1 MQQNISHAP
10 SSIKPP
16 PPPRV
21 SSSSPIVTRNPLRYR
36 TIPIVFGSIT
46 LFGLSAY
53 LFYLGIT
60 LSRPSPDPI
69 PSSAALQPDVSA
81 RYDDI
86 AGSFDDKVEWTETLM
101 GISKRRMELVG
112 KARGDVLE
120 VSVGTGRNL
129 EGYEFSFSDKKRGG
143 NGKGEVKSFTAI
155 DKSGEML
162 EIAHEKFSRL
172 FPGIVGV
179 RWVIG
184 DASVRSA
191 IPAPPKSSDERSGNK
206 QGEKYDTVVQT
217 MGLCSVDD
225 PVALLRCLGDVVKEE
240 EGRILLLEHGRG
252 RWGWLNGVLDKFA
265 EAHAHE
271 FGCWWNRDLG
281 KIVEE
286 SGLVVVEAKRWHGGT
301 TCWFELKKPRSEP
314 AQEVARAAEEKVE
327 KPETKTKK
335 GWW

>member
-1 MQQNISHAP
+1 
-10 SSIKPP
+10 
-16 PPPRV
+16 
-21 SSSSPIVTRNPLRYR
+21 
-36 TIPIVFGSIT
+36 
-46 LFGLSAY
+46 
-53 LFYLGIT
+53 
-60 LSRPSPDPI
+60 
-69 PSSAALQPDVSA
+69 
-81 RYDDI
+81 
-86 AGSFDDKVEWTETLM
+86 M
-101 GISKRRMELVG
+101 GISKRRKDLVG

-129 EGYEFSFSDKKRGG
+129 EGYGFVFSKKGT
-143 NGKGEVKSFTAI
+143 GKGEVRSFTAI

-184 DASVRSA
+184 DACEEGA

-206 QGEKYDTVVQT
+206 VGEKYDTVVQT

-225 PVALLRCLGDVVKEE
+225 PVRLLRCLGGVVKEE

-252 RWGWLNGVLDKFA
+252 RWGWLNGILDKFA
-265 EAHAHE
+265 EAHANE

-281 KIVEE
+281 RIVGE
-286 SGLVVVEAKRWHGGT
+286 SGLEVVEARSWHGGT
-301 TCWFELKKPRSEP
+301 TCWFELKKPKSEP
-314 AQEVARAAEEKVE
+314 AGGIARATEEKKVE

>member
-1 MQQNISHAP
+1 MASIPIGHFSYGGLSRLDNATEQP
-10 SSIKPP
+10 SSVKPL
-16 PPPRV
+16 PPPRA
-21 SSSSPIVTRNPLRYR
+21 SSSRPIVTRNPLRYR

-60 LSRPSPDPI
+60 LSRPSPNPT

-101 GISKRRMELVG
+101 GISKRRMQLAG
-112 KARGDVLE
+112 MARGDVLE

-129 EGYEFSFSDKKRGG
+129 EGYEFSFSEKGRGS
-143 NGKGEVKSFTAI
+143 GKGEVKSFTAI

-184 DASVRSA
+184 DASVRST
-191 IPAPPKSSDERSGNK
+191 IPAPPRSSDERSGNK
-206 QGEKYDTVVQT
+206 EGEKYDTVVQT

-225 PVALLRCLGDVVKEE
+225 PVALLGCLGDVVKEE
-240 EGRILLLEHGRG
+240 GGRILLLEHGRG
-252 RWGWLNGVLDKFA
+252 RWAWLNRVLDKFA
-265 EAHAHE
+265 EAMRM
-271 FGCWWNRDLG
+271 NLG
-281 KIVEE
+281 AGGIEIWGGLWRRVAWLLSRRRVGMVGRL
-286 SGLVVVEAKRWHGGT
+286 SGLN
-301 TCWFELKKPRSEP
+301 
-314 AQEVARAAEEKVE
+314 
-327 KPETKTKK
+327 
-335 GWW
+335 